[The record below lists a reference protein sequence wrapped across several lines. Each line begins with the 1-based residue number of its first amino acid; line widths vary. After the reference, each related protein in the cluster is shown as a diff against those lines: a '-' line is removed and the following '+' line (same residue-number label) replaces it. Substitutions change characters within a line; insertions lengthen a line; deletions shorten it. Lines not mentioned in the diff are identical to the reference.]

1 MRVDLIDTTSDYIPL
16 ALFYLK
22 SYAETDPLLQ
32 KKTSINIINPK
43 NISNVEDSVDEILMY
58 NPNIIGFSCYIWNMK
73 NTVDI
78 CDCLKKKNPQVKIIV
93 GGPDVSSVPRKTL
106 EKYSSIDVIVCG
118 EGEETFRELIHYW
131 EDIGELKI
139 NTNMNSIDG
148 LAFRDKGEII
158 ITNKRPFIDQ
168 LDTIPSPYLNGCVD
182 LNKESRT
189 ILFETYRGCP
199 FKCSFCYY
207 PKDYGKLLHKFSM
220 NRVRDNIRE
229 ILSSNVKEIFLMDPT
244 FNIPKKR
251 AKEILK
257 LIKKYRNN
265 NDISV
270 TVELRVDLLD
280 KEIMDLLKEAN
291 ITVIEVGLQS
301 SNIDVMSAVDRK
313 QSTKLISEN
322 VKYMQSLGIETIIQL
337 IYGLPEET
345 TNTFLD
351 SIDYGVSLDASKV
364 EPYKLQLLPGTPMYK
379 TADLLG
385 LNFVDHGERHIISTR
400 TMSEG
405 EVEEAGAT
413 AELVQVFYND
423 RTARSSLK
431 WYSSYSGKTFSRIIE
446 EYKEWRYGLYIKKY
460 VDWVEEGNYYIY
472 DYLQYS
478 IREEFLSLWPLLSD
492 LNRFDYY
499 TSHLNFIGEKVFAEF
514 HFDPMLLL
522 ASPGVPTVS
531 APVWYCFRTDRQIN
545 SNFFNGQFLR
555 KAYDKTDPATAEIFN
570 QSLLP
575 DGFESLEG
583 VIAAAQAAL
592 EQDDGI
598 TAERLLRNAL
608 PVAPENSDVLHTLGL
623 TIASNGLLDEAIPLL
638 RRAVMANRDR
648 PFYRVTLGAVY
659 AEAERAV
666 EAEREYRIALT
677 LDDRLVEAHFKLADL
692 QSETDQLDAAVSSY
706 EKALTLQ
713 PDLVEAHYN
722 LGIVLKDLGRH
733 EESAAAHQRAVT
745 LAPELFYGDG
755 ETHH

>member
-1 MRVDLIDTTSDYIPL
+1 
-16 ALFYLK
+16 
-22 SYAETDPLLQ
+22 
-32 KKTSINIINPK
+32 
-43 NISNVEDSVDEILMY
+43 
-58 NPNIIGFSCYIWNMK
+58 MK

-78 CDCLKKKNPQVKIIV
+78 CNRVKEINPQVKIIV

-131 EDIGELKI
+131 EDIEDLTI

-168 LDTIPSPYLNGCVD
+168 LDIIPSPYLNGCVD
-182 LNKESRT
+182 LNKEKRT

-220 NRVRDNIRE
+220 DRVRDNIRE

-280 KEIMDLLKEAN
+280 KEIKDLLKEAN

-345 TNTFLD
+345 TSTYLD
-351 SIDYGVSLDASKV
+351 SIDYGVSLDVSKV
-364 EPYKLQLLPGTPMYK
+364 EPYQLQLLPGTPMYK
-379 TADLLG
+379 SADLLG
-385 LNFVDHGERHIISTR
+385 LNFVDQGERHIISTR

-413 AELVQVFYND
+413 ADLVQVFYND

-446 EYKEWRYGLYIKKY
+446 EYKEWRYDLYTKKY
-460 VDWVEEGNYYIY
+460 IDWVEEGNYYIY
-472 DYLQYS
+472 DYLKYS
-478 IREEFLSLWPLLSD
+478 IGEEFLSLWPLLHD

-514 HFDPMLLL
+514 HFDPMSLL

-531 APVWYCFRTDRQIN
+531 APVWYRFRTDRQIN

-555 KAYDKTDPATAEIFN
+555 KTYDKTDPATAEIFN

-575 DGFESLEG
+575 DGFESLDG
-583 VIAAAQAAL
+583 VVAAAQAAL
-592 EQDDGI
+592 EQDDRI

-623 TIASNGLLDEAIPLL
+623 TIAGNGLLDEAILLL

-659 AEAERAV
+659 AAAERV
-666 EAEREYRIALT
+666 LEAEREYRIALT
-677 LDDRLVEAHFKLADL
+677 LDDRLVEAHFNLADL

-722 LGIVLKDLGRH
+722 LGMVLKDLGRH
-733 EESAAAHQRAVT
+733 DESAAAHQRAIT

>member
-43 NISNVEDSVDEILMY
+43 NISNVEDSVDEILIH

-78 CDCLKKKNPQVKIIV
+78 CNRVKEINPQVKIIV

-131 EDIGELKI
+131 EDIEDLTI

-168 LDTIPSPYLNGCVD
+168 LDIIPSPYLNGCVD
-182 LNKESRT
+182 LNKEKRT

-220 NRVRDNIRE
+220 NRVRDNIKE
-229 ILSSNVKEIFLMDPT
+229 ILSSNAKEIFLMDPT

-345 TNTFLD
+345 TSTYLD
-351 SIDYGVSLDASKV
+351 SIDYGVSLDVSKV
-364 EPYKLQLLPGTPMYK
+364 EPYQLQLLPGTPMYK
-379 TADLLG
+379 SADLLG
-385 LNFVDHGERHIISTR
+385 LNFVDQGERHIISTR

-413 AELVQVFYND
+413 ADLVQVFYND

-446 EYKEWRYGLYIKKY
+446 EYKEWRYDLYTKKY
-460 VDWVEEGNYYIY
+460 IDWVEEGNYYIY
-472 DYLQYS
+472 DYLKYS
-478 IREEFLSLWPLLSD
+478 IGEEFLSLWPLLHD

-514 HFDPMLLL
+514 HFDPMSLL

-531 APVWYCFRTDRQIN
+531 APVWYRFRTDRQIN

-555 KAYDKTDPATAEIFN
+555 KTYDKTDPATAEIFN

-575 DGFESLEG
+575 DGFESLDG
-583 VIAAAQAAL
+583 VVAAAQAAL
-592 EQDDGI
+592 EQDDRI

-623 TIASNGLLDEAIPLL
+623 TIAGNGLLDEAILLL

-659 AEAERAV
+659 AAAERV
-666 EAEREYRIALT
+666 LEAEREYRIALT
-677 LDDRLVEAHFKLADL
+677 LDDRLVEAHFNLADL

-722 LGIVLKDLGRH
+722 LGMVLKDLGRH
-733 EESAAAHQRAVT
+733 DESAAAHQRAVT

>member
-1 MRVDLIDTTSDYIPL
+1 L
-16 ALFYLK
+16 
-22 SYAETDPLLQ
+22 
-32 KKTSINIINPK
+32 
-43 NISNVEDSVDEILMY
+43 
-58 NPNIIGFSCYIWNMK
+58 
-73 NTVDI
+73 DI
-78 CDCLKKKNPQVKIIV
+78 
-93 GGPDVSSVPRKTL
+93 
-106 EKYSSIDVIVCG
+106 
-118 EGEETFRELIHYW
+118 
-131 EDIGELKI
+131 
-139 NTNMNSIDG
+139 
-148 LAFRDKGEII
+148 
-158 ITNKRPFIDQ
+158 
-168 LDTIPSPYLNGCVD
+168 IPSPYLNGCVD
-182 LNKESRT
+182 LNKEKRT

-220 NRVRDNIRE
+220 NRVRDNIKE
-229 ILSSNVKEIFLMDPT
+229 ILSSNAKEIFLMDPT

-345 TNTFLD
+345 TSTYLD
-351 SIDYGVSLDASKV
+351 SIDYGVSLDVSKV
-364 EPYKLQLLPGTPMYK
+364 EPYQLQLLPGTPMYK
-379 TADLLG
+379 SADLLG
-385 LNFVDHGERHIISTR
+385 LNFVDQGERHIISTR

-413 AELVQVFYND
+413 ADLVQVFYND

-446 EYKEWRYGLYIKKY
+446 EYKEWRYDLYTKKY
-460 VDWVEEGNYYIY
+460 IDWVEEGNYYIY
-472 DYLQYS
+472 DYLKYS
-478 IREEFLSLWPLLSD
+478 IGEEFLSLWPLLHD

-514 HFDPMLLL
+514 HFDPMSLL

-531 APVWYCFRTDRQIN
+531 APVWYRFRTDRQIN

-555 KAYDKTDPATAEIFN
+555 KTYDKTDPATAEIFN

-575 DGFESLEG
+575 DGFESLDG
-583 VIAAAQAAL
+583 VVAAAQAAL
-592 EQDDGI
+592 EQDDRI

-623 TIASNGLLDEAIPLL
+623 TIAGNGLLDEAILLL

-659 AEAERAV
+659 AAAERV
-666 EAEREYRIALT
+666 LEAEREYRIALT
-677 LDDRLVEAHFKLADL
+677 LDDRLVEAHFNLADL

-722 LGIVLKDLGRH
+722 LGMVLKDLGRH
-733 EESAAAHQRAVT
+733 DESAAAHQRAVT

>member
-43 NISNVEDSVDEILMY
+43 NISNVEDSVDEILIH

-78 CDCLKKKNPQVKIIV
+78 CNRVKEINPQVKIIV

-131 EDIGELKI
+131 EDIEDLTI

-168 LDTIPSPYLNGCVD
+168 LDIIPSPYLNGCVD
-182 LNKESRT
+182 LNKEKRT

-220 NRVRDNIRE
+220 NRVRDNIKE
-229 ILSSNVKEIFLMDPT
+229 ILSSNAKEIFLMDPT

-345 TNTFLD
+345 TSTYLD
-351 SIDYGVSLDASKV
+351 SIDYGVSLDVSKV
-364 EPYKLQLLPGTPMYK
+364 EPYQLQLLPGTPMYK
-379 TADLLG
+379 SADLLG
-385 LNFVDHGERHIISTR
+385 LNFVDQGERHIISTR

-413 AELVQVFYND
+413 ADLVQVFYND

-446 EYKEWRYGLYIKKY
+446 EYKEWRYDLYTKKY
-460 VDWVEEGNYYIY
+460 IDWV
-472 DYLQYS
+472 
-478 IREEFLSLWPLLSD
+478 
-492 LNRFDYY
+492 
-499 TSHLNFIGEKVFAEF
+499 
-514 HFDPMLLL
+514 
-522 ASPGVPTVS
+522 
-531 APVWYCFRTDRQIN
+531 
-545 SNFFNGQFLR
+545 
-555 KAYDKTDPATAEIFN
+555 
-570 QSLLP
+570 
-575 DGFESLEG
+575 
-583 VIAAAQAAL
+583 
-592 EQDDGI
+592 
-598 TAERLLRNAL
+598 
-608 PVAPENSDVLHTLGL
+608 
-623 TIASNGLLDEAIPLL
+623 
-638 RRAVMANRDR
+638 
-648 PFYRVTLGAVY
+648 
-659 AEAERAV
+659 
-666 EAEREYRIALT
+666 
-677 LDDRLVEAHFKLADL
+677 
-692 QSETDQLDAAVSSY
+692 
-706 EKALTLQ
+706 
-713 PDLVEAHYN
+713 
-722 LGIVLKDLGRH
+722 
-733 EESAAAHQRAVT
+733 
-745 LAPELFYGDG
+745 
-755 ETHH
+755 

>member
-1 MRVDLIDTTSDYIPL
+1 MCI
-16 ALFYLK
+16 
-22 SYAETDPLLQ
+22 
-32 KKTSINIINPK
+32 
-43 NISNVEDSVDEILMY
+43 
-58 NPNIIGFSCYIWNMK
+58 
-73 NTVDI
+73 
-78 CDCLKKKNPQVKIIV
+78 
-93 GGPDVSSVPRKTL
+93 
-106 EKYSSIDVIVCG
+106 
-118 EGEETFRELIHYW
+118 
-131 EDIGELKI
+131 
-139 NTNMNSIDG
+139 
-148 LAFRDKGEII
+148 RD
-158 ITNKRPFIDQ
+158 R
-168 LDTIPSPYLNGCVD
+168 
-182 LNKESRT
+182 
-189 ILFETYRGCP
+189 
-199 FKCSFCYY
+199 
-207 PKDYGKLLHKFSM
+207 
-220 NRVRDNIRE
+220 
-229 ILSSNVKEIFLMDPT
+229 
-244 FNIPKKR
+244 
-251 AKEILK
+251 
-257 LIKKYRNN
+257 
-265 NDISV
+265 
-270 TVELRVDLLD
+270 
-280 KEIMDLLKEAN
+280 
-291 ITVIEVGLQS
+291 
-301 SNIDVMSAVDRK
+301 SAVDRK

-322 VKYMQSLGIETIIQL
+322 VKYMQSLGIETVIQL

-364 EPYKLQLLPGTPMYK
+364 EPYQLQLLPGTPMYK

-385 LNFVDHGERHIISTR
+385 LNFVDQGERHIISTR
-400 TMSEG
+400 TMSAG

-446 EYKEWRYGLYIKKY
+446 EYKEWRYVLYIKKD
-460 VDWVEEGNYYIY
+460 VDWLEEGNYYIY
-472 DYLQYS
+472 DYFKYY
-478 IREEFLSLWPLLSD
+478 IGDEFLSLWPLLHD

-514 HFDPMLLL
+514 HFDPLLLL

-531 APVWYCFRTDRQIN
+531 TPVWYCFRTDRQIN

-555 KAYDKTDPATAEIFN
+555 KAYDKTDSAKAEIFN

-575 DGFESLEG
+575 EGFESLEG

-623 TIASNGLLDEAIPLL
+623 TIASNGLLDEAILLL

-677 LDDRLVEAHFKLADL
+677 LDDRLVEAHFNLADL

-706 EKALTLQ
+706 KKALTLQ

-722 LGIVLKDLGRH
+722 LGMVLKDLGRH
-733 EESAAAHQRAVT
+733 DESAAAHQRAVT